1 MKFPARSKQV
11 ALFVDEET
19 GSEVTTR
26 SMERDGQSNV
36 LLAQLHLDHLGF
48 GGQIVRFLGM
58 LSTLYVMNGSSLS
71 KTPSEAIDL

>member
-19 GSEVTTR
+19 ELGVTTR
-26 SMERDGQSNV
+26 STGRNGQSNV
-36 LLAQLHLDHLGF
+36 LLAQLHLDHLGI

-71 KTPSEAIDL
+71 KTPSEVIDV